1 LFFLSFFLSICLF
14 VCLFMCVIHLHARHA
29 LERTPGRIT
38 NRHFER
44 SEKKCFAPTEDPQ
57 HGSTANGSVEGR

>member
-1 LFFLSFFLSICLF
+1 
-14 VCLFMCVIHLHARHA
+14 MCVIHLHARHA

-44 SEKKCFAPTEDPQ
+44 SEKKMFRTDRRS
-57 HGSTANGSVEGR
+57 STWFNRQWKRRRPLENCVGLKGKKINR